1 MSDLAG
7 LIAPRALVI
16 AAGRE
21 DPIFPIKPTEE
32 CFEKIERT
40 YSSIGSLD
48 GCALLIGDGGHLNY
62 ADLLW
67 EKIHEMG
74 Y

>member
-1 MSDLAG
+1 M
-7 LIAPRALVI
+7 I

-32 CFEKIERT
+32 CFAEIQRI
-40 YSSIGSLD
+40 YSSLGAD
-48 GCALLIGDGGHLNY
+48 EKCALLIGDGGHLNY

-67 EKIHEMG
+67 DKIHALG